1 MTNFIIELEQAVQQ
15 IKLPPCKETAQNQAT
30 EPQPQIGFLTY
41 SLSDVSFADKN
52 TIPWQ
57 SVNYHRV
64 YSDVESL
71 VQYLQAGYC
80 FTSIFNTTNTT
91 QTLKTYPN
99 WYGTQCV
106 VFDIDNVRVDV
117 SFQEF
122 MSRVPMKPTFAYTT
136 RNHGLIKPEDTKPY
150 SRFRLV
156 YVFDKIIRNKAVYQE
171 LYNRIDASFPTCFY
185 DTEKPK
191 DNCMRSPVQNISGNS
206 TQAEWFL
213 KDEHGFVNLFR
224 VSDFVDETEAMR
236 PEPKQP
242 SKKPQRYHNKYRLDD
257 DFNDDLYHMHTTD
270 FLGKY
275 FAFFGVPM
283 MHTPLKYKDGYGI
296 TPENFRELKPR
307 YVNRQIEKWRDHE
320 GRRSKMFIFCKIRMI
335 MKPDITLE
343 ELVYNLVYD
352 RLNFFDNKDK
362 VLTNETLIRIAY
374 NAMHTDYEIK
384 QSEMKRP
391 KFKIDKTFCIE
402 HGTTPNAY
410 KNTVRQIL
418 NFESIDA
425 WYDPTKS
432 VYDNLKFAKD
442 NEKKVCKDTL
452 YSYCKAR
459 AINTKGTKPTEPQNP
474 SPATP
479 PEPQKP
485 SAEPSEALE
494 QNEAVQSAQE
504 PQKPSAKILAID
516 FSEYHSTCKLY
527 QTIFGNRTTNKNLTL
542 YNYDRK
548 QEEAAAF

>member
-1 MTNFIIELEQAVQQ
+1 MTNFIIELEEAVQQ
-15 IKLPPCKETAQNQAT
+15 IKLPKPCKETAQNQAT

-41 SLSDVSFADKN
+41 SLSDASFADKN

-156 YVFDKIIRNKAVYQE
+156 YVFDNVIKNKAVYQE

-206 TQAEWFL
+206 TQAEWYVEATTVYRL
-213 KDEHGFVNLFR
+213 KDY
-224 VSDFVDETEAMR
+224 VDISEAMR

-242 SKKPQRYHNKYRLDD
+242 SMKPQRYRNKYRLDD
-257 DFNDDLYHMHTTD
+257 DLLYDLYHLHTTD

-283 MHTPLKYKDGYGI
+283 MHTPLQYKDGYGI

-307 YVNRQIEKWRDHE
+307 YVNRQIEKWRDRE
-320 GRRSKMFIFCKIRMI
+320 GRRSKMFIWCKIRI
-335 MKPDITLE
+335 QMKPDITLE

-352 RLNFFDNKDK
+352 RLMFFDNKDK

-391 KFKIDKTFCIE
+391 MFKVDREYCQE
-402 HGTTPNAY
+402 HGITPNSY
-410 KNTVRQIL
+410 KNTVKKIL
-418 NFESIDA
+418 NYESIDA
-425 WYDPTKS
+425 WYKPQKS
-432 VYDNLKFAKD
+432 VKENLEFADEYGIKTSRR
-442 NEKKVCKDTL
+442 TL
-452 YSYCKAR
+452 YRYCKER
-459 AINTKGTKPTEPQNP
+459 GIDPHGTKPTEPSQEQLQTPQNE
-474 SPATP
+474 S
-479 PEPQKP
+479 KP

-494 QNEAVQSAQE
+494 HTEAIQSAPE

-516 FSEYHSTCKLY
+516 FSRYHSTCKLY